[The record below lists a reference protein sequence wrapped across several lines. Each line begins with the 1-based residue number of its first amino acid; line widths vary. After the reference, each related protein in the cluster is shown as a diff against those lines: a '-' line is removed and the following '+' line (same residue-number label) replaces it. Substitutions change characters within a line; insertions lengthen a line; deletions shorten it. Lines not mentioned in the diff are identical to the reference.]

1 MTVDYHTH
9 TRLCKHGEGTV
20 EDYVRKAIEVGL
32 DEVGCSDHSP
42 LPDGFDGEHRM
53 TLEEFTEFYR
63 PWVDEVREKF
73 GKKIKVKFGIEADYL
88 PGTEAFTRKFL
99 NENDF
104 DYVIG
109 SVHFLG
115 DLGIDSRKNVYR
127 YDGQDVYEL
136 YVQYFATLKNAAASG
151 LFDIVGH
158 CDVVKVFGYRP
169 DRDYD
174 DILRDA
180 MKAIKGNDLVVEI
193 NTSGLRKPVREIYPS
208 EKILEIIREMRIPLT
223 LGSDSHRPEDVGRDF
238 DLALELVRKFGDG
251 KITIFDKRK
260 RQEVSI

>member
-1 MTVDYHTH
+1 
-9 TRLCKHGEGTV
+9 
-20 EDYVRKAIEVGL
+20 
-32 DEVGCSDHSP
+32 
-42 LPDGFDGEHRM
+42 
-53 TLEEFTEFYR
+53 
-63 PWVDEVREKF
+63 
-73 GKKIKVKFGIEADYL
+73 
-88 PGTEAFTRKFL
+88 
-99 NENDF
+99 
-104 DYVIG
+104 
-109 SVHFLG
+109 
-115 DLGIDSRKNVYR
+115 
-127 YDGQDVYEL
+127 L

-169 DRDYD
+169 DREYD

-180 MKAIKGNDLVVEI
+180 MKAIKENDLVVEI

-208 EKILEIIREMRIPLT
+208 EEILEIIREMRIPLT

-260 RQEVSI
+260 RQEVPI